1 MKNISTLIIAVL
13 IALGSQ
19 VFAQTAGTLNTSFG
33 TEGKYIYNKD
43 AHDLYQD
50 VKVQPDGKIVA
61 VGTTLTPAYTSSIQ
75 VTRLLPDGTPDPSFA
90 ENGQYNLAL
99 NIESGAYKCIIK
111 ADGKILVG
119 GYTTNYAIYWMLL
132 FQLNAD
138 GTPDLSFGTD
148 GVVLYTMGPQENLIY
163 ALAIQSNGGI
173 LTAGYSQN
181 SDYKNV
187 PTVLRFTEAGILDT
201 SFGTEG
207 AATIPVTEIDN
218 DFSAISVQSDGK
230 IVAAGHI
237 SNGMSWF
244 SLLAARFDQNG
255 VLDPTY
261 GSGGIVNINLGN
273 VDDEFY
279 DMIMLDN
286 DETILSGFVV
296 SQPELSYKLLLMKL
310 DNSGNPALGFGLDGY
325 TIWGDVPY
333 TFGDAMAL
341 QPDGKILV
349 VGSTGQ
355 LLPANND
362 WALWRFNADG
372 NIDNT
377 FGTNGVTTT
386 EFFGNADEALGIA
399 LYQDKIIVAGKTRN
413 AENWLDFAVAEFN
426 NDNYFNVSVAEQ
438 EKVQNCSVSPNP
450 VTQNSAV
457 NLDFELNQTEEIS
470 IELVNSTGISVL
482 QMLVGKLDAG
492 KQSYR
497 LNLPSTVSK
506 GAYHIKVIGSHST
519 YLTQKLI
526 VL

>member
-1 MKNISTLIIAVL
+1 MKNIFTLIISVL
-13 IALGSQ
+13 IALNGQ
-19 VFAQTAGTLNTSFG
+19 VIGQTAGTLNTSFG
-33 TEGKYIYNKD
+33 TDGKYIYNKD
-43 AHDLYQD
+43 NHDLYQD
-50 VKVQPDGKIVA
+50 VKVQSDGKIVA
-61 VGTTLTPAYTSSIQ
+61 VGTTLTPSYTSSVQ
-75 VTRLLPDGTPDPSFA
+75 VTRLLPDGTPDATFA

-111 ADGKILVG
+111 TDGKILVG
-119 GYTTNYAIYWMLL
+119 GYTTNYAMYWMLL

-163 ALAIQSNGGI
+163 ALTIQADGGI

-181 SDYKNV
+181 SEYKNV

-201 SFGTEG
+201 SFGTDG

-218 DFSAISVQSDGK
+218 DFSAIKVQSDGK

-244 SLLAARFDQNG
+244 SLLAVRFDQNG
-255 VLDPTY
+255 NLDPTY
-261 GSGGIVNINLGN
+261 GTGGIVNMNLGN

-279 DMIMLDN
+279 DMLMLEN
-286 DETILSGFVV
+286 DETILTGFVV

-310 DNSGNPALGFGLDGY
+310 DNSGYPSLSFGLSGY

-333 TFGDAMAL
+333 TFGDALAL

-355 LLPANND
+355 LLPDNND

-377 FGTNGVTTT
+377 FGTDGVTTT

-413 AENWLDFAVAEFN
+413 ATNFLDFAIAEYY
-426 NDNYFNVSVAEQ
+426 NDNYFNVSAAEH
-438 EKVQNCSVSPNP
+438 EKVMNCSVSPNP
-450 VTQNSAV
+450 LLQNTKV
-457 NLDFELNQTEEIS
+457 RLQYELNQTEEIS
-470 IELVNSTGISVL
+470 IELVTNTGCSALVL
-482 QMLVGKLDAG
+482 QVGKQNAG
-492 KQSYR
+492 NQVYEFNPPATLTSGIYFLKIKGSQS
-497 LNLPSTVSK
+497 TFITK
-506 GAYHIKVIGSHST
+506 K
-519 YLTQKLI
+519 I
-526 VL
+526 VVL